1 MRAAVIGG
9 KLQGIEAAYL
19 AHKVNWG
26 VVAVDQN
33 EAAPV
38 RELAD
43 LFYCFD
49 IFEPGALQ
57 LLLQEVDFVI
67 PAIEHAPALEYIY
80 RTARQ
85 LGKKIMYTPA
95 AYAISSSKKRSD
107 KLFHSLGI
115 PAPAVW
121 PDCQLPLILKPSGG
135 SGSHGV
141 QKLYTEREFK
151 TFCFAHKDWKSWVIQ
166 EFLDGPSYSI
176 EIVAQNGFFRT
187 FQVTELEMDEIYDC
201 KRVLAPA
208 NLPAELMQRFSDCA
222 VRLAQAVKLDGIMDV
237 EVILHEGELKVLEID
252 ARLPSQTLT
261 AVIKST
267 GINPLRVYE
276 EGLKE
281 GSASEYTM
289 LRPRQHVLYE
299 HILVTRDKIKVCGEH
314 IMAGRGPLHYQQDFF
329 GAGEALTSYNPR
341 EKQKEWAATLVLT
354 ASSREAARAKEQ
366 LVIHNIMQAAG
377 VHCYEDF
384 APGD

>member
-1 MRAAVIGG
+1 MKVAVIGG
-9 KLQGIEAAYL
+9 KLQGIEAVYL
-19 AHKVNWG
+19 AHKANWG
-26 VVAVDQN
+26 VIAVDYH
-33 EAAPV
+33 EDAPV

-57 LLLQEVDFVI
+57 LLLQDVDFVI

-85 LGKKIMYTPA
+85 LGKKILYDPA
-95 AYAISSSKKRSD
+95 AYEVSSSKKRSD
-107 KLFHSLGI
+107 KLFCSLGI
-115 PAPAVW
+115 PAPVSW
-121 PDCQLPLILKPSGG
+121 PDCHMPLLLKPSGG
-135 SGSHGV
+135 SGSQGV

-151 TFCFAHKDWKSWVIQ
+151 TFCFMHKDWKSWVIQ
-166 EFLDGPSYSI
+166 EFLEGPSYSI

-187 FQVTELEMDEIYDC
+187 FQVTELEMDEVYDC

-208 NLPAELMQRFSDCA
+208 NLSAALMQRFSACA
-222 VRLAQAVKLDGIMDV
+222 VRLAKAVELDGIMDV

-261 AVIKST
+261 AVFKSS

-276 EGLKE
+276 DGLKE
-281 GSASEYTM
+281 GSESEYTM

-299 HILVTRDKIKVCGEH
+299 HILVTSDKVRVCGEH
-314 IMAGRGPLHYQQDFF
+314 IMGYRGPLHYRQDFF
-329 GAGEALTSYNPR
+329 GAEEALTSYNPK
-341 EKQKEWAATLVLT
+341 EKQKEWVATLVIT
-354 ASSREAARAKEQ
+354 AESRAAVREKEQ
-366 LVIHNIMQAAG
+366 LVVRSIMEACG

-384 APGD
+384 SPED